1 MDVVWSLPLSRLTA
15 ADVAV
20 AGGKGAN
27 LGELITA
34 GFAVPSGFVVTTDAY
49 RRAVADLTV
58 PDRDGVLTVDVPP
71 AVRDAVVVA
80 YADLGGGPVAVRS
93 SATAE
98 DLPGA
103 AFAGQQDTFLSVVG
117 DAQVLDAVQR
127 SWASL
132 WTERA
137 IAYRARL
144 GIDTA
149 SLAIAVVVQRM
160 VHADHAGVLLAANP
174 VTGAWAQVVIDSN
187 PGLGEA
193 VVAGLVTPDHAVL
206 DVDGRVV

>member
-117 DAQVLDAVQR
+117 DA
-127 SWASL
+127 
-132 WTERA
+132 
-137 IAYRARL
+137 ARL